1 MKNTDKENT
10 AKSVSRKR
18 KLKYGAL
25 AAALA
30 AVVIALVILGN
41 AMLTSFI
48 SNSVRYTDLTNSQIY
63 TISETAKEYLKQIK
77 EERNIVT
84 LFKNIPEPYKSIEYK
99 SDLLYASL
107 LKDPSAYIK
116 RQLEGPVIVK

>member
-1 MKNTDKENT
+1 MSEEEADVEKKEDIKDLPAPNYLR
-10 AKSVSRKR
+10 V
-18 KLKYGAL
+18 
-25 AAALA
+25 
-30 AVVIALVILGN
+30 LGFN
-41 AMLTSFI
+41 QKG
-48 SNSVRYTDLTNSQIY
+48 RQ
-63 TISETAKEYLKQIK
+63 YLKQIK